1 MSPWI
6 HDAGMLVHFVW
17 QGAVVGLAAAAVLR
31 LLGAAS
37 AQTRHAVACGAL
49 AELESWRMGGQ
60 STPVDDTRPTST
72 AALTTAMVLLLIV
85 VAGSRNH
92 LPAQTPA
99 SLAFEAASIKPNT
112 SSDSGGGANFQ
123 PGGRFVA
130 RNATLRGLI
139 RGAFGD
145 PGVQLDPSRM
155 SGGPSWIDT
164 DRFDVQA
171 RAATEFSDLTFG
183 GGSTA
188 TGAAM
193 LRALLAERFRLATH
207 WDTREI
213 PVYALVRRDATRLG
227 PRLVSSSGTP
237 GTDCLSD
244 GAVAS
249 ADTALPRCGSYLL
262 QNTGGNQFAI
272 HARGITMTNFAR
284 NLQNVA
290 GRVVLDRTALGGP
303 YSFDLDFEYRPPSA
317 TSADDGQGAAIFT
330 ALQEQLGLKLEST
343 KGPVDV
349 LVIDHVERPTG
360 D

>member
-1 MSPWI
+1 MVQARLLAAVGI
-6 HDAGMLVHFVW
+6 V
-17 QGAVVGLAAAAVLR
+17 AVVGCV
-31 LLGAAS
+31 
-37 AQTRHAVACGAL
+37 AVAV
-49 AELESWRMGGQ
+49 S
-60 STPVDDTRPTST
+60 
-72 AALTTAMVLLLIV
+72 
-85 VAGSRNH
+85 
-92 LPAQTPA
+92 AQTPA

-112 SSDSGGGANFQ
+112 SGDSGGGANFQ

-130 RNATLRGLI
+130 RNVTLRGLI

-145 PGVQLDPSRM
+145 PVQLDPSRI
-155 SGGPSWIDT
+155 SGGPSWIDR

-171 RAATEFSDLTFG
+171 RAATEFSDLTFS
-183 GGSTA
+183 GGSTM

-193 LRALLAERFRLATH
+193 VRALLAERFRLATH
-207 WDTREI
+207 WETRDI
-213 PVYALVRRDATRLG
+213 PVYALVRQDATRLG
-227 PRLVSSSGTP
+227 PRLVSSPGTP
-237 GTDCLSD
+237 GTDCLPAA
-244 GAVAS
+244 AVAA

-272 HARGITMTNFAR
+272 HARGITMTNFAG

-317 TSADDGQGAAIFT
+317 TSADDGLGAAVFT
-330 ALQEQLGLKLEST
+330 AVQEQLGLKLESA

-349 LVIDHVERPTG
+349 LVIDSVEHPTE